1 MSGAG
6 ATRGSYPLLQRGM
19 PFFAFIVG
27 GSYGVSILLQVRA
40 PSHIDPRLA
49 LPRQPSPYFG
59 HPITTDAPH
68 HHDDDDREGTT

>member
-1 MSGAG
+1 MRCHFRRSTMSGAG

-19 PFFAFIVG
+19 PFFAFMVG

-49 LPRQPSPYFG
+49 FPGQPSPCFG
-59 HPITTDAPH
+59 HPTT
-68 HHDDDDREGTT
+68 